1 MHMRNS
7 IMIQI
12 VALLLTSSSPAWSQF
27 GKSVFVTR
35 DPRVDVLVDKQIEL
49 NGEAIKGRTITT
61 KGKRKSQFT
70 KRGKYEGYRS
80 TRKRAIVTLAKD
92 NKIDLFETTT

>member
-1 MHMRNS
+1 MIRS
-7 IMIQI
+7 ILTKPIITEKMTLLQEQKNQYAFEVDINATKVNIKHAIQSKFN
-12 VALLLTSSSPAWSQF
+12 V
-27 GKSVFVTR
+27 K
-35 DPRVDVLVDKQIEL
+35 VDSI
-49 NGEAIKGRTITT
+49 RTITT